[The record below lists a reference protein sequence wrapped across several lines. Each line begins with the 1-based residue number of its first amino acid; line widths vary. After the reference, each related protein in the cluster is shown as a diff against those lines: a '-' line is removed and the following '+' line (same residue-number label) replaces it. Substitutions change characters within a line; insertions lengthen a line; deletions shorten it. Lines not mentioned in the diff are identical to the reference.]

1 MNFNKLVLLLLSS
14 ILLTGCMYPEEEYS
28 KNQRPNEVQLEMMQK
43 AVDQYS
49 TETGG
54 YLPIQNRDID
64 TPIFQK
70 YPIDYSKL
78 REYQLIVEP
87 PDNSFEKGGVYQ
99 YVIIHAE
106 TDPTVKVIDL
116 RLTDKIRE
124 YNLKIDTYRQRNQ
137 YPPYGER
144 VGGPVF
150 RIKYEQ
156 LGMDNEPYVSSP
168 YTGNPLPVFINGSG
182 ELVIDYRPDIFQL
195 LKEKD
200 YSYKEG
206 DDLRYLLT
214 DHYSIVPAY
223 SEKIVLKNGEPVY
236 SN

>member
-1 MNFNKLVLLLLSS
+1 
-14 ILLTGCMYPEEEYS
+14 MYPEEEYS
-28 KNQRPNEVQLEMMQK
+28 KNQRPNEAQLEVMQK

-49 TETGG
+49 METGG
-54 YLPIQNRDID
+54 YLPIQNRDMD

-78 REYQLIVEP
+78 REYQLIGEP

-124 YNLKIDTYRQRNQ
+124 YNLKISDFRQRHQ

-150 RIKYEQ
+150 RINYEK
-156 LGMDNEPYVSSP
+156 LGMDNEPYVFSP
-168 YTGNPLPVFINGSG
+168 YSGNPLPVMINGGG

-195 LKEKD
+195 LKEKEH
-200 YSYKEG
+200 SYKEG
-206 DDLRYLLT
+206 EDLRYLLT
-214 DHYSIVPAY
+214 DFYSVVPIY
-223 SEKIVLKNGEPVY
+223 SEKIVLSNGEPVY
-236 SN
+236 EN